1 MHLRAKK
8 NTRSKGKE
16 KKMFQANQ
24 TQNQGGV
31 TVIFWKM
38 DIMLSEIN
46 QSNKDKYYMFSL
58 IFGS

>member
-1 MHLRAKK
+1 
-8 NTRSKGKE
+8 
-16 KKMFQANQ
+16 MFQANQ